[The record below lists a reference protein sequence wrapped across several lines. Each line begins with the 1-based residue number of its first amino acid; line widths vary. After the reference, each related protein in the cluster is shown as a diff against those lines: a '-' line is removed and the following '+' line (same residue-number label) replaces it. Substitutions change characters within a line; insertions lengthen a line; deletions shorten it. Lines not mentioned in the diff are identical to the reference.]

1 MQNPEENSFI
11 SGMNHGELPF
21 PDEKKTR
28 ITYLKGETL
37 FKQGAFAPYV
47 MYIIDGLVRIYL
59 QVGYNKQINL
69 RIGRSG
75 DFLAFSSVFGE
86 NVYTYS
92 GIALRD
98 STVCMID
105 KIALKD
111 YLVSNPEFALKITS
125 RNFRNESHLLEI
137 IKNISY
143 KQMRGKLASA
153 LLYLSDEDFA
163 QEQIFRYLT
172 RQDLADFASVSEE
185 SAIRFIKEF
194 EKEGVLVLDGK
205 DIIVS
210 DREKLEEI
218 SRKG

>member
-1 MQNPEENSFI
+1 MQDPEGNLLAF
-11 SGMNHGELPF
+11 GMNQGELPF
-21 PDEKKTR
+21 PDDKKTR

-86 NVYTYS
+86 NIYTYS

-98 STVCMID
+98 SVVCMID

-111 YLVSNPEFALKITS
+111 YLVSNPEFALKVTS

-210 DREKLEEI
+210 DREKLEDI